1 MKSALGSIL
10 RHRSMRK
17 GASFVVLVVAALP
30 LLASAQVRAPAEREF
45 QITKIS
51 KNLIPTPD
59 YGPGKYRAAANVQ
72 WLEVEVEFNA
82 APEWTDELTLKYY
95 ILFNGRLL
103 TGDVT
108 HINIPGGLNR
118 SVMYVLECPT

>member
-72 WLEVEVEFNA
+72 CSIGSRRNQ
-82 APEWTDELTLKYY
+82 
-95 ILFNGRLL
+95 
-103 TGDVT
+103 
-108 HINIPGGLNR
+108 R
-118 SVMYVLECPT
+118 SQLRRFTFVIARRRFVSQAR